1 MSQSINWFPNKITQ
15 VKTLLIQ
22 HVVLITTYNNTRKTL
37 PSQRIIVTI

>member
-15 VKTLLIQ
+15 VKILLTQ
-22 HVVLITTYNNTRKTL
+22 HVVLVTTYNDTRKTI